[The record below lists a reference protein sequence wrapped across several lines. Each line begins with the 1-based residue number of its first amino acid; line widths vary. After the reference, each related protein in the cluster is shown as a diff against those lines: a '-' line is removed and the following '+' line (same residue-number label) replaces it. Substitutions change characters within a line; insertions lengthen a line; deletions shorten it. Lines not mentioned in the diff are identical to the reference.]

1 MRIQAFGIILLYS
14 GLTSLCGAQLSVPP
28 AANRISP
35 KVDAKRATLLLPD
48 NVAARQIVLSAPTAA
63 ERAAAVVPKSA
74 PGKTKATPKSAALQ
88 IGFPRSV
95 PASDQ
100 SIALADLHW
109 QAVNGDTQAARVT
122 ITSSGAA
129 ALRLGMRLA
138 GTPADLRIR
147 FIGSS
152 ATAEPFGPYSAAD
165 VAAQEVFWS
174 PVLEG
179 ETATVELALPTSAAV
194 QGALEIAKLSHLQ
207 AAGAALSS
215 GATLKALGIGTSE
228 SCEVDVACLSA
239 DMQARAFSAVN
250 ATARLMITTDGI
262 TYLCT
267 GTLLNDGISSNTPYF
282 YTANHCLD
290 NTDAPGDTKGLS
302 AAAVATINTYWFF
315 QAASCGSL
323 ATPAYKLLAGG
334 GALLGRSVDYDWALV
349 RLNTTPPAAVTFAGW
364 NAGGPVAVGS
374 DVIGIH
380 HPKGDLKKLSQG
392 NTTQYQNESDG
403 SSYIQ
408 VGWTS
413 GVTEPGS
420 SGSGVFTFNNDT
432 GAYELRGG
440 LWGGGSD
447 CSAPRLTDIYSR
459 LDVGYPLIQDYLAPA
474 AVRANG
480 EVAVVEFYNA
490 TLNDYFI
497 TADPNEVSDLD
508 TGVHA
513 GWVRTGLRF
522 LAYADAVSAPS
533 GAVPVCRFY
542 VRPQYGDSHFYS
554 ADVAECAATLAKFAD
569 SWVYES
575 PAVFYII
582 LPNVTTGS
590 CPSGMKSVY
599 RFYNSTNAIHHRY
612 TTEID
617 VRNDLLAH
625 GLWREEGYG
634 AGPPNQVVMCA
645 PAA

>member
-1 MRIQAFGIILLYS
+1 MRTRTFGIILLYG

-28 AANRISP
+28 AANRVSP
-35 KVDAKRATLLLPD
+35 KIDAKRAALLLPD
-48 NVAARQIVLSAPTAA
+48 NVAARQIVLYAQTAA
-63 ERAAAVVPKSA
+63 ERAAAVVPKA
-74 PGKTKATPKSAALQ
+74 AGKTKATPKSAALQ

-100 SIALADLHW
+100 SIALAELRW
-109 QAVNGDTQAARVT
+109 QAVDGDTQTARVT

-129 ALRLGMRLA
+129 ALRLGMQLGGA
-138 GTPADLRIR
+138 PADLRVR

-152 ATAEPFGPYSAAD
+152 ATAEPFGPYTAAD

-179 ETATVELALPTSAAV
+179 ETATLELALPTSAAV
-194 QGALEIAKLSHLQ
+194 QGALEIAKLSHLE

-215 GATLKALGIGTSE
+215 DVTLKALGIGTSE

-239 DMQARAFSAVN
+239 DLQALAQSAVN
-250 ATARLMITTDGI
+250 ATARLLITTDGA

-290 NTDAPGDTKGLS
+290 NTGAPGDTKGLS
-302 AAAVATINTYWFF
+302 AAAVATNHTYGVF
-315 QAASCGSL
+315 QAASCGSHE
-323 ATPAYKLLAGG
+323 TPEHRLLAGG
-334 GALLGRSVDYDWALV
+334 SDGLGRSVDYDWALV
-349 RLNTTPPAAVTFAGW
+349 RLNTPPPAAATFAGW
-364 NAGGPVAVGS
+364 NAGGPLAVGTA
-374 DVIGIH
+374 VIGIH

-392 NTTQYQNESDG
+392 NTTEYDTESDG
-403 SSYIQ
+403 SSFIQ

-420 SGSGVFTFNNDT
+420 SGSGLFTFNSGT

-447 CSAPRLTDIYSR
+447 CSTPRLTDTYSR

-497 TADPNEVSDLD
+497 TADPNEVADLD

-522 LAYADAVSAPS
+522 LGYADAVSAPS

-575 PAVFYII
+575 PAVFYIL

-617 VRNDLLAH
+617 VRDDLLAH
-625 GLWREEGYG
+625 GLWKEEGYG